1 MICGNCGKESAGDPR
16 FCPACG
22 NKLESARVGRTPN
35 AGVEAEG
42 QGVPLGQ
49 PSNGDAAV
57 PETQTT
63 SNQSGRAQDKSSG
76 SNLRRRRL
84 VIATI
89 AGVSVI
95 FIGSVVLSV
104 AGAVGNNAALSV
116 TGEAFGWIGFLV
128 FIVTAVLLALGW
140 KRRLL
145 SFVIIAGSAYLV
157 SNVMVDVGS
166 AAHSNG
172 FELVGSLLWWA
183 AFISFIVAIPLLA
196 SDPRKWS
203 SQPHWAQ
210 AQAPPSP
217 YYPTQVQSA
226 PGVQA
231 ADRHDSRYRTFH
243 AWFMF
248 AIIAGA
254 VMLFAGAG
262 LLAGGAAVRT
272 RLNKQWQENQDLRVA
287 SNTPEEMQIGG
298 GVALAVGLALLL
310 ASIPLGVAGSS
321 ERRKAA
327 ESWQAANWYQANAPA
342 MRQCPYC
349 AEWVNWAAIRCRF
362 CGADLGSGLSPGT
375 GG

>member
-22 NKLESARVGRTPN
+22 NKLDSDQVGQTPDT
-35 AGVEAEG
+35 GMEAEG

-49 PSNGDAAV
+49 PSNDDAAV
-57 PETQTT
+57 SETNTT
-63 SNQSGRAQDKSSG
+63 SYQSGRAQDKSPRSD
-76 SNLRRRRL
+76 LRKRRL

-89 AGVSVI
+89 VGVSVI
-95 FIGSVVLSV
+95 FVGGVVLEV
-104 AGAVGNNAALSV
+104 AGAAASSTALYV
-116 TGEAFGWIGFLV
+116 IGAAFSWIGFLV

-140 KRRLL
+140 KRRFL

-157 SNVMVDVGS
+157 SNIMGDVGT
-166 AAHSNG
+166 AVHSNG

-210 AQAPPSP
+210 TQPPPSP

-231 ADRHDSRYRTFH
+231 ADRHDSRSRTFH

-248 AIIAGA
+248 AVIAGA
-254 VMLFAGAG
+254 VILVAGAG
-262 LLAGGAAVRT
+262 LLAGGATLRT
-272 RLNKQWQENQDLRVA
+272 RLNQQWQENGSLRIA
-287 SNTPEEMQIGG
+287 SDTPEQMQIGG

-310 ASIPLGVAGSS
+310 ASIPLGMAGSS

-327 ESWQAANWYQANAPA
+327 ESWQAANWQQATAPP

-362 CGADLGSGLSPGT
+362 CGADFTGTHSP
-375 GG
+375 